1 MRGRTAKNSVLPR
14 YGERSSCASS
24 STGTYTRAGASA
36 ISSSLSCSALWRE
49 TVKSGLSALFLTIVG
64 GTKSNTRR
72 FGTAVRCASICAS
85 ASRRR
90 ALSAPALTARPPSSA
105 TAHCAAENTVPP
117 VFLRRVS
124 TSSAVTARLRAA
136 SGTAPV
142 TVTAWPSASSAVR
155 CIGSPARMVQFNA
168 SGTSRRFSFS

>member
-1 MRGRTAKNSVLPR
+1 MRGRTTKNSVLPR
-14 YGERSSCASS
+14 CGERSSCASS

-36 ISSSLSCSALWRE
+36 ISPSLSCSALWRE
-49 TVKSGLSALFLTIVG
+49 TVKSGLSALFLTVSG
-64 GTKSNTRR
+64 RTKSNTRR
-72 FGTAVRCASICAS
+72 SGTAVRCASICVS

-90 ALSAPALTARPPSSA
+90 ALSAPALTARPPSSVMVQCVTEKA
-105 TAHCAAENTVPP
+105 VPP

-142 TVTAWPSASSAVR
+142 TVTRWPSASSAVR
-155 CIGSPARMVQFNA
+155 CIGSPARMVHSNV
-168 SGTSRRFSFS
+168 SGTRRRFSFS

>member
-49 TVKSGLSALFLTIVG
+49 TVKSGLSAPFLTIVG

-155 CIGSPARMVQFNA
+155 CIGSPARMVHSNV